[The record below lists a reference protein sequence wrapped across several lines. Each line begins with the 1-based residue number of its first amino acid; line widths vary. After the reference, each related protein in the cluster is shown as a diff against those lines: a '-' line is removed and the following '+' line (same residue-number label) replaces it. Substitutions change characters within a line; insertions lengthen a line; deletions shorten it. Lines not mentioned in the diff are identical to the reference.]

1 METLQ
6 LKITFLFLLFVV
18 TLLAG
23 IFPVKLLQILRK
35 QVTSDKKRRRWP
47 SITLC
52 SLSCFNGGVFL
63 ATCFLHLLP
72 EVRQDYFVIKR
83 LFNWDSDYPLAELIS
98 CLGFFLVFFI
108 EEMVMFCLSRRR
120 AKRMANEE
128 NVVVQQNEE
137 IPSRSIASDRRDY
150 QVVEML
156 TVTNS
161 ETHRHPTGSV
171 EEDPLLCVG
180 LKLHPHNHEVRSLT
194 FLAALSVHSLIEGF
208 ALGVQ
213 TNNEGVIA
221 LFVSIVIHKCIVAFG
236 VGVQLARTHVRKFQL
251 ILLFMIIFAAMTPVG
266 CSIGISLHQG
276 SMQTSTRSMVN
287 MVLNGL
293 SVGTF
298 LYVTF
303 FEVFHHELENCENNL
318 LKLLSA
324 IIGFSTIGFLRVLNH
339 DHGHLGHDHSLH
351 DMLNSTF
358 LENST
363 ITP

>member
-1 METLQ
+1 MEPLQ

-72 EVRQDYFVIKR
+72 EVREDLLVIKR

-108 EEMVMFCLSRRR
+108 EEMVTFCLSRRR
-120 AKRMANEE
+120 AKRMAQEE

-137 IPSRSIASDRRDY
+137 NPSRNIASDRRDY

-194 FLAALSVHSLIEGF
+194 FLVALSVHSLIEGF

-213 TNNEGVIA
+213 TNNESVIA
-221 LFVSIVIHKCIVAFG
+221 LFLSIVIHKCIVAFG
-236 VGVQLARTHVRKFQL
+236 VGVQLARTH
-251 ILLFMIIFAAMTPVG
+251 
-266 CSIGISLHQG
+266 
-276 SMQTSTRSMVN
+276 TSTRSMVN

-324 IIGFSTIGFLRVLNH
+324 IIGFSTISFLRVLNH
-339 DHGHLGHDHSLH
+339 DHGHLGHDHSMH

-358 LENST
+358 FENST

>member
-1 METLQ
+1 MEPLQ

-72 EVRQDYFVIKR
+72 EVREDLLVIKR

-108 EEMVMFCLSRRR
+108 EEMVTFCLSRRR
-120 AKRMANEE
+120 AKRMAQEE

-137 IPSRSIASDRRDY
+137 NPSRNIASDRRDY

-194 FLAALSVHSLIEGF
+194 FLVALSVHSLIEGF
-208 ALGVQ
+208 ALGLLVW
-213 TNNEGVIA
+213 
-221 LFVSIVIHKCIVAFG
+221 AF
-236 VGVQLARTHVRKFQL
+236 
-251 ILLFMIIFAAMTPVG
+251 
-266 CSIGISLHQG
+266 S
-276 SMQTSTRSMVN
+276 
-287 MVLNGL
+287 
-293 SVGTF
+293 
-298 LYVTF
+298 
-303 FEVFHHELENCENNL
+303 
-318 LKLLSA
+318 
-324 IIGFSTIGFLRVLNH
+324 
-339 DHGHLGHDHSLH
+339 
-351 DMLNSTF
+351 
-358 LENST
+358 
-363 ITP
+363 